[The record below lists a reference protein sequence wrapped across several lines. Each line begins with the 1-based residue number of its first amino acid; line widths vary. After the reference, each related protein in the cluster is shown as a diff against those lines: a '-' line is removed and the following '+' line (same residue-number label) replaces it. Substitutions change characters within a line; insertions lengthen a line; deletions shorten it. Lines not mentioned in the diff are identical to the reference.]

1 MHIER
6 IHTMIECLTE
16 KALGELDK
24 GVENV
29 NTEENGAK
37 REASGGKN
45 SEDWEL
51 WNLTA
56 LRTSFLILSSHNYA
70 RLRIVFEL

>member
-6 IHTMIECLTE
+6 IHKMIECLTE

-29 NTEENGAK
+29 NTEEI
-37 REASGGKN
+37 
-45 SEDWEL
+45 SEEL
-51 WNLTA
+51 AND
-56 LRTSFLILSSHNYA
+56 ILFG
-70 RLRIVFEL
+70 FECEKENN